1 MHMNSSLF
9 TLHSSLLSEV
19 WSTSKRNKLRTSL
32 TGFAVAWGIFMLIFL
47 LGAGNGLINA
57 QLQQSTRFLAN
68 SMRVFPG
75 ETSKAYKG
83 LKEGRSITLN
93 DKDILISNKTYGQ
106 YVDDVGGRL
115 EQYNVNIN
123 YGDNYVASQS
133 LVGVAPT
140 HPKIDKTELIAG
152 RFINEIDMKEQR
164 KNVVLSR
171 SQAKE
176 LCKDYR
182 SLVGKNVKISN
193 LNFQVV
199 GIYKDDES
207 RNNTEAF
214 IAYSTIKTIY
224 AKGDDAGSLEFTI
237 KNLKTQ
243 EDNKQFEKNYRA
255 SINNNHQAAPDDG
268 RTIWLWNR
276 YMDNIQMNQGIAIMQ
291 TALWIVGLFT
301 LLSGIVGVSNIMLI
315 TVKER
320 TREFGVRKAIGAKP
334 WSILKLIITESII
347 ITSFFGYI
355 GMVCGVAANE
365 IMDATIGH
373 TTVDTG
379 LFKAAM
385 FVNPTVG
392 LGTCIGATITIVI
405 AGTIAGLIPAIK
417 AARIRPIEALRA
429 E

>member
-1 MHMNSSLF
+1 MRELIK
-9 TLHSSLLSEV
+9 EI

-68 SMRVFPG
+68 SMRVFPS

-115 EQYNVNIN
+115 EQYNLNIN

-214 IAYSTIKTIY
+214 IAYSTVKIIY

-237 KNLKTQ
+237 KNLKTR

-255 SINNNHQAAPDDG
+255 SINNNHQAAPDDE

-392 LGTCIGATITIVI
+392 IGTCIGATITIVI
-405 AGTIAGLIPAIK
+405 AGTIAGVIPAIK